1 MPISHRRR
9 GQDKTV
15 LSCPRLRCELS
26 ITKLYCTY
34 YTIGLQFVMSI
45 CMMEVIISL
54 LQQTVETMLLIF
66 LVIVWFISN
75 V

>member
-1 MPISHRRR
+1 
-9 GQDKTV
+9 
-15 LSCPRLRCELS
+15 
-26 ITKLYCTY
+26 
-34 YTIGLQFVMSI
+34 MSI